1 MKSLPLTERDKIIA
15 YLQDDS
21 GGQILSKKEQELL
34 ERYDYADN
42 LIRSYKSD
50 KKIVAMLVSKFKYSK
65 ITAYRDIK
73 NAKYVHGSVCKVEK
87 EYWRDLLIKSIIE
100 TMAMA
105 KAKKDFKALAMCHAN
120 LYKAVGLDKDDSQAI
135 PFEHLQQ
142 HIINITYSPNLLGVE
157 PIENLE
163 EVINELKKKR
173 LKKNI
178 DFDDVEI
185 IPIDAANK
193 GNSLQ

>member
-1 MKSLPLTERDKIIA
+1 MKHLPLTERDKIVA
-15 YLQDDS
+15 YLQDDT
-21 GGQILSKKEQELL
+21 GGQMLSKKEQELL

-42 LIRSYKSD
+42 LIRAYRSD
-50 KKIVAMLVSKFKYSK
+50 KNIVAMMVKKFKYSK

-87 EYWRDLLIKSIIE
+87 EYWRDVLIKSIIE

-105 KAKKDFKALAMCHAN
+105 KSKKDFKALAMCHAN
-120 LYKAVGLDKDDSQAI
+120 LYKAVGLDKDENNAI
-135 PFEHLQQ
+135 NFEHLEQ

-163 EVINELKKKR
+163 EAINELKKKR
-173 LKKNI
+173 LNKTMNSI
-178 DFDDVEI
+178 DDAEI
-185 IPIDAANK
+185 IP
-193 GNSLQ
+193 